1 MRGRMWLLSVS
12 LVTLLAFSSLTD
24 WLRSWFVS
32 STTTTTTLSADEPP
46 IRVRK

>member
-24 WLRSWFVS
+24 WLRSWFAS
-32 STTTTTTLSADEPP
+32 STTTLSADEPP